1 MATTCV
7 GKVHFPCLSAL
18 HTSAWLMQRWARPS
32 DTLTVTIRDCEGD
45 GPQVGLTVITNG
57 EPRSFAFDDVIAAV
71 RFQSDME
78 LFLLQTGWSFV
89 QFSPE
94 QRTYRDRRT
103 FPRLTERRRWWTD
116 ARASP
121 VTSPRRADDRRHR

>member
-1 MATTCV
+1 
-7 GKVHFPCLSAL
+7 
-18 HTSAWLMQRWARPS
+18 MQRWPRPS
-32 DTLTVTIRDCEGD
+32 DTLTVDNLAWTFVRGVNGEERLTIVRDREGD

-57 EPRSFAFDDVIAAV
+57 EPRSFAFDDVVAAV

-116 ARASP
+116 ARTSP

>member
-1 MATTCV
+1 
-7 GKVHFPCLSAL
+7 
-18 HTSAWLMQRWARPS
+18 MQRWARPS
-32 DTLTVTIRDCEGD
+32 DTLTVNNLAWTFVRGVNGEERLTIIRDCEGD
-45 GPQVGLTVITNG
+45 GPEVGLTVITNG
-57 EPRSFAFDDVIAAV
+57 EPRSFAFDDVVAAV

>member
-1 MATTCV
+1 
-7 GKVHFPCLSAL
+7 
-18 HTSAWLMQRWARPS
+18 MQRWPRPS
-32 DTLTVTIRDCEGD
+32 DTLTVDNLAWTFVRGVNGEERLTIVRDREGD

-57 EPRSFAFDDVIAAV
+57 EPRSFAFDDVVAAV